1 MAYFLNATSDYITFL
16 NNLSKCNIEGV
27 FLPCR
32 DRPSNSNLYKSD
44 EEEAMEGEGD
54 NFWYLGLLGFILL
67 KAPFIFFLQAK
78 VWLNTKQIIAKVK
91 RVFVNMSKRQMF

>member
-32 DRPSNSNLYKSD
+32 DRPSNSNFWIKDISD
-44 EEEAMEGEGD
+44 AEEAMEGEGD
-54 NFWYLGLLGFILL
+54 NFWYLLGFILL
-67 KAPFIFFLQAK
+67 KAPFIFFLQA
-78 VWLNTKQIIAKVK
+78 
-91 RVFVNMSKRQMF
+91 

>member
-1 MAYFLNATSDYITFL
+1 MFRKYI
-16 NNLSKCNIEGV
+16 
-27 FLPCR
+27 LPSR
-32 DRPSNSNLYKSD
+32 DRLHESMFKVSIRVPDAKGLIC
-44 EEEAMEGEGD
+44 EEATEGEGD
-54 NFWYLGLLGFILL
+54 NFWYFLGFILL